1 MFAASCR
8 ELQAASLCPPAS
20 RGVVVFRL
28 EDWRVCRA
36 WGLGFGAL
44 VFASMAQ
51 VTIDTIK
58 NGPYIVTGEVELI
71 DADGNKYPVEKRMA
85 LCRCGASTEKPFC
98 DGTHSKV
105 GFQAA
110 EKAVPESKE

>member
-1 MFAASCR
+1 VLPGFCSRCR
-8 ELQAASLCPPAS
+8 FELWTLLIPWSL
-20 RGVVVFRL
+20 VL
-28 EDWRVCRA
+28 
-36 WGLGFGAL
+36 WGLGFDAL
-44 VFASMAQ
+44 VFTPMAQ

-98 DGTHSKV
+98 DGTHSKI

-110 EKAVPESKE
+110 EKVVPESKE